1 MSDDHLSNEVS
12 ISAELTERGV
22 KAGAKSRTL
31 AAVDRLLG
39 GVVDLANVPI
49 ERIAQKGRAKTD
61 TQVAAIK
68 ALGEKQ
74 LEAIHSDPDFA
85 ARAMQQHLKVIGTRQ
100 ENKTEAVRAALE
112 DLRETPPTEEQN
124 NSGGEQLDDAFLNRW
139 ERYAEDATSDQLR
152 EKWGRILAGEIRA
165 PGTFSSKV
173 MRIVDE
179 LEPNTALLFE
189 RFCAARVGMTVL
201 GCLAPA
207 ADYVD
212 LKRLVAAGLMVD
224 PGEGGQIRRSSDVTD
239 GSGHKMNLFSF
250 GGKAVAFDDDQQIEK
265 RNIYGSKA
273 LNEPLTLAEGKPAIP
288 VYLLTDVGHA
298 ISSIIGHDEISVV
311 ENYLI
316 KLSEDRPDLRFRE
329 FSLNAVG
336 SFSLVK
342 LWGPPKVEDA
352 AAGEQGPAGGES

>member
-68 ALGEKQ
+68 TLGEKQ

-85 ARAMQQHLKVIGTRQ
+85 ARAMQQHLKVIGVRH

-152 EKWGRILAGEIRA
+152 EKWGRVLASEIRV
-165 PGTFSSKV
+165 PGTFSGKV
-173 MRIVDE
+173 LRIVDE
-179 LEPNTALLFE
+179 LDAEAAIVFEDFCRHRIGSVIPTCLTGELAFEKQKTLVEAGLIIDPGGVFHRRQFAPNPL
-189 RFCAARVGMTVL
+189 GDGTVL
-201 GCLAPA
+201 WLSTFNNRYIGARLKSETSSPSSPKHAVYFAGSALAVQV
-207 ADYVD
+207 Y
-212 LKRLVAAGLMVD
+212 
-224 PGEGGQIRRSSDVTD
+224 I
-239 GSGHKMNLFSF
+239 
-250 GGKAVAFDDDQQIEK
+250 
-265 RNIYGSKA
+265 
-273 LNEPLTLAEGKPAIP
+273 LTETG
-288 VYLLTDVGHA
+288 VA
-298 ISSIIGHDEISVV
+298 ISSILPDNSESAVDS
-311 ENYLI
+311 YLNKI
-316 KLSEDRPDLRFRE
+316 VLVAGVLDARE
-329 FSLNAVG
+329 YERQPNG
-336 SFSLVK
+336 EMSLVRTILK
-342 LWGPPKVEDA
+342 QA
-352 AAGEQGPAGGES
+352 SSA